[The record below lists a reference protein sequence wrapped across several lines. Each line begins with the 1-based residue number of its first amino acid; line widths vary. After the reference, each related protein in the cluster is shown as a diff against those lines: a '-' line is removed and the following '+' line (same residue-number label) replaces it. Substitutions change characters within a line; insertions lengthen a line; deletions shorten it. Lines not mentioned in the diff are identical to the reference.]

1 MQDSSI
7 ENELQPGI
15 LKLDEERLKVIG
27 ESEVLLSTSRQVR
40 QAWRDRLKVSQEE
53 STLGNMITDAM
64 VWGYRDKRDD
74 QQGQFL
80 LALHHSGGIRSQ
92 REKVVSF

>member
-7 ENELQPGI
+7 EKELEPGI

-27 ESEVLLSTSRQVR
+27 GSSVLLSKSRQVR
-40 QAWRDRLKVSQEE
+40 QAWLDWLKVSQEE
-53 STLGNMITDAM
+53 SSLGNMITDAM
-64 VWGYRDKRDD
+64 VWGYRNKKDD

-80 LALHHSGGIRSQ
+80 LALHHSGGIRSN
-92 REKVVSF
+92 REKVVWF